1 MAKRILVLEHMEHAA
16 PDGGLA
22 HLQARGVQAQV
33 VHAWQG
39 QPLPELEGV
48 DGLLVMGGPQMVTDL
63 PSQPWMQAEIALMR
77 AALERGTPMMCICL
91 GAQMLAH
98 ALGATVAPDPEGRIA
113 WRFHRLSAL
122 PAADNPI
129 PDGLTVL
136 SGNFQGFSMPQ
147 GAERLA
153 TTDGPWA
160 NQAFRIGPALATQF
174 HPEVTR
180 GILDT
185 WQAELAPH
193 VHKPGATTIDQQD
206 ADFARHDPALKAWY
220 RGELDRR
227 FGLA

>member
-1 MAKRILVLEHMEHAA
+1 MARRILVLEHMDHAT
-16 PDGGLA
+16 PDAGLA
-22 HLQARGVQAQV
+22 HLRHRGAQAQV
-33 VHAWQG
+33 VQAWRG
-39 QPLPELEGV
+39 EALPALDGV
-48 DGLLVMGGPQMVTDL
+48 DGMLVMGGPQMVTDIAE
-63 PSQPWMQAEIALMR
+63 QPWMQAEIALMR
-77 AALERGTPMMCICL
+77 RALERGLPMMCICL

-113 WRFHRLSAL
+113 WRFHPLRAL
-122 PAADNPI
+122 PAAGNPI

-136 SGNFQGFSMPQ
+136 SGNFQGFSTPR

-180 GILDT
+180 PILDL

-193 VHKPGATTIDQQD
+193 VHKPGASTVAQQD
-206 ADFARHDPALKAWY
+206 ADFARFDPALKAWY
-220 RGELDRR
+220 RAELDRR
-227 FGLA
+227 FGLI